1 MGWRRTI
8 LVFLCIGGVVFSI
21 PLTAE
26 AARGTPDSP
35 EFGYGARLDLDGSYL
50 EQAVN
55 SAAELRLDW
64 ISVDLNWAK
73 RWPDPNSQPDLRN
86 LDEVFAA
93 AAQFNLVVLL
103 SLSAAPDWAM
113 GEHGPDPRLT
123 AWFVV
128 NLERRYGNKLAAVEL
143 FPAANT
149 AVGWGG
155 PPDARAYA
163 ELLATVQ
170 ASIKEA
176 GIPVLVVAGG
186 LTPLLPGKSNGD
198 IDDLAFLQ
206 GLYDAGARE
215 VMPVASLHLADVSG
229 DSLQPPVAGGPPS
242 LRHYEE
248 IRKVMVAN
256 NHSDGVI
263 WITDL
268 SWPSGRIGAE
278 DATINTPQAQS
289 LWLSQAYR
297 QLRAQLYIGTVFIH
311 RLNPPAEGQASPD
324 ESSTSLIRANLNRH
338 PFYNIL
344 GQLATQNLREASEA
358 PAFDHPQEKNL
369 FKVRP

>member
-8 LVFLCIGGVVFSI
+8 LVFLCIWGVVLSL
-21 PLTAE
+21 PQTVE
-26 AARGTPDSP
+26 AVRGTPDSP

-55 SAAELRLDW
+55 AAAELRLDW

-73 RWPDPNSQPDLRN
+73 IWPDPKSQPDLRN
-86 LDEVFAA
+86 LDKVFATA
-93 AAQFNLVVLL
+93 DQFNLVVLV
-103 SLSAAPDWAM
+103 SISAAPDWAM
-113 GEHGPDPRLT
+113 GDHGPDPRLT

-128 NLERRYGNKLAAVEL
+128 NLEERYGNKLAAVEL

-149 AVGWGG
+149 AAGWGG
-155 PPDARAYA
+155 TPDARAYA
-163 ELLATVQ
+163 DLLATVQ

-186 LTPLLPGKSNGD
+186 LTPLLPGKSDGD
-198 IDDLAFLQ
+198 IDDLVFLQ
-206 GLYDAGARE
+206 GLYDSGARE
-215 VMPVASLHLADVSG
+215 LMPVVSLHLADVTG
-229 DSLQPPVAGGPPS
+229 DPLRTPVAGGSPS

-248 IRKVMVAN
+248 VRKVMVDN

-311 RLNPPAEGQASPD
+311 RLNPPAGEQAPTD
-324 ESSTSLIRANLNRH
+324 ESSTSLIRANLSKH
-338 PFYNIL
+338 PFYNLL
-344 GQLATQNLREASEA
+344 GQLATQNLRETSEA
-358 PAFDHPQEKNL
+358 PAFDHPQEKNI